1 MLRYEGFIGV
11 LNYCGERIPN
21 AWQPAISEKLFYKV
35 KAILDVNKSH
45 HGNTTSANVNN
56 ILRGVS
62 HCPHCGSAMKVI
74 TKDKY
79 IACSG
84 YALGR
89 CKVKT
94 MIKFPEMEFAFAR
107 WFVPMAKDALLGKDT
122 GFEAIKALTAKKNA
136 LQGKIDAMLDLVTSG
151 IVSNEAKQRLS
162 KLALERDAIDNEIV
176 SVKANQVQSAN
187 IPATI
192 ERLDAIVEGVLDN
205 QAVRKQVADV
215 IPGLVKD
222 VEVDLADKCF
232 PSFTVRLINGETVTW
247 RYDAIEYGQSFVK
260 SKDGKYRLGQPY
272 PINGNYVIKE

>member
-1 MLRYEGFIGV
+1 
-11 LNYCGERIPN
+11 
-21 AWQPAISEKLFYKV
+21 
-35 KAILDVNKSH
+35 
-45 HGNTTSANVNN
+45 
-56 ILRGVS
+56 
-62 HCPHCGSAMKVI
+62 
-74 TKDKY
+74 
-79 IACSG
+79 
-84 YALGR
+84 
-89 CKVKT
+89 